1 MASTLIVLRHFGGIK
16 MKYLSDDLKKWTF
29 FEIMNEKSTNEI
41 LDELSEMSKSVH
53 SALKEITRI
62 NDSDTSFQG
71 AREALL
77 ASIQGWF
84 HLLTKQ

>member
-1 MASTLIVLRHFGGIK
+1 MASTLIVLRHFGRIK
-16 MKYLSDDLKKWTF
+16 NEISLRRFEKVNIFLKF
-29 FEIMNEKSTNEI
+29 FEIMNEKTNEI

-77 ASIQGWF
+77 ASIQG
-84 HLLTKQ
+84 

>member
-1 MASTLIVLRHFGGIK
+1 
-16 MKYLSDDLKKWTF
+16 MKF
-29 FEIMNEKSTNEI
+29 FEIMNEKTNEI

-77 ASIQGWF
+77 ASIQD
-84 HLLTKQ
+84 